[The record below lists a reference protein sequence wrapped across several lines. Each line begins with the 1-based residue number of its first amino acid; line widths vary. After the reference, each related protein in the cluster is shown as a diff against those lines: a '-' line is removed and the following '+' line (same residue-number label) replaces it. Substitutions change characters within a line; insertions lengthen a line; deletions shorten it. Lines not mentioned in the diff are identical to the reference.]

1 MIRDM
6 LLGEFD
12 HEMAATRRVLGRC
25 PATFACKPHPR
36 SFSLGDLATHLARL
50 PHWGEWILDKNAY
63 DMVRDA
69 APSAPAE
76 TSLAD
81 VLQVFDHH
89 NASVRA
95 HLVAKSD
102 AELAG
107 PWSLQR
113 QGVTLMTLPRMSA
126 FKTFV
131 VNHTIHHRGQLTVY
145 LRLQD
150 VPVPALY
157 GPSADED
164 A

>member
-1 MIRDM
+1 M
-6 LLGEFD
+6 
-12 HEMAATRRVLGRC
+12 
-25 PATFACKPHPR
+25 
-36 SFSLGDLATHLARL
+36 
-50 PHWGEWILDKNAY
+50 
-63 DMVRDA
+63 
-69 APSAPAE
+69 
-76 TSLAD
+76 
-81 VLQVFDHH
+81 
-89 NASVRA
+89 
-95 HLVAKSD
+95 AKSD